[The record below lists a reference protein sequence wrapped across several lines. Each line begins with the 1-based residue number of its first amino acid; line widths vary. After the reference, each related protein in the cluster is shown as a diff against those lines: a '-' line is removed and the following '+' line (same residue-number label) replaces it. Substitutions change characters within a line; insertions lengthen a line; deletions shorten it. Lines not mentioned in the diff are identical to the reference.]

1 MGGFWQTFGN
11 NLEQQ
16 EADKA
21 KKSPLSSALFSA
33 LAGRYGQAQPAGSQN
48 PSQMTQY
55 DATPPQMGPLN
66 QSPDT
71 VLPNPEAGADSQW
84 NQPDS
89 THKPGQG
96 GGDIATALSGVEG
109 MALGGMAPHRQIARV
124 AESGPENVNGKIIS
138 SPSIVALN
146 KGDTVVPLTPHAN
159 NKMQPD
165 LLEGHVAAPHP
176 SGEQFSRFQRYGT
189 GRGLMK

>member
-1 MGGFWQTFGN
+1 MGGFWQTLGN

-16 EADKA
+16 EANKA
-21 KKSPLSSALFSA
+21 KKSPLAGALFSA
-33 LAGRYGQAQPAGSQN
+33 MAGRYGHAQPAGSQN

-55 DATPPQMGPLN
+55 GAVPPDAGQPPQPM
-66 QSPDT
+66 PD
-71 VLPNPEAGADSQW
+71 ADY
-84 NQPDS
+84 
-89 THKPGQG
+89 
-96 GGDIATALSGVEG
+96 
-109 MALGGMAPHRQIARV
+109 ALGGMAPHRQIARV

-165 LLEGHVAAPHP
+165 LLEGHVAAPKP